1 MATAMGLAYRLV
13 QLFTMRGQ
21 MNSGNDTLNL
31 AVREG
36 RLVSERDGV
45 GQLLTVCWTGWQGDG
60 EDNVM
65 REIMIDKLVLNIS
78 VGESGDR
85 FSHSCPLILVF
96 SPPLPC
102 PSPSLSLCLPF
113 SLSLSLSLSLF

>member
-1 MATAMGLAYRLV
+1 
-13 QLFTMRGQ
+13 MRWW
-21 MNSGNDTLNL
+21 
-31 AVREG
+31 
-36 RLVSERDGV
+36 
-45 GQLLTVCWTGWQGDG
+45 LLTVCWAGWQGDG

-65 REIMIDKLVLNIS
+65 RAIMIDKLVLNIS